1 MPNQECIQ
9 CNKMERCSKYVDDS
23 SKAVKPFL
31 VDLCRACAKALGFR
45 SAKVGRPSSTVS
57 SKNSSRVSS
66 KKSRRRPA
74 TR

>member
-1 MPNQECIQ
+1 MPIQQCIQ

-31 VDLCRACAKALGFR
+31 VDLCRTCAKALGFR
-45 SAKVGRPSSTVS
+45 PAKVARS
-57 SKNSSRVSS
+57 SSRVSS
-66 KKSRRRPA
+66 KKSSRGSSKKSKRRPA

>member
-1 MPNQECIQ
+1 MPNQHCIQ

-31 VDLCRACAKALGFR
+31 VDLCRTCAKALGFR
-45 SAKVGRPSSTVS
+45 LAKALRPSAKGS
-57 SKNSSRVSS
+57 SKKMSRVSG
-66 KKSRRRPA
+66 KRSRRRSA